1 MSSPMTAVSCSW
13 LESKALGE
21 TKKAAQLSTLAFC
34 GVLREYCGVL
44 GRIERTTPLGGA
56 NLSLV
61 SDARATRRRNSL
73 SEKGPNPERTERA
86 RLTFGKSK
94 RLNKRCSNPQTTVAK
109 LRHRNGSG
117 DSLVKPMR

>member
-61 SDARATRRRNSL
+61 SDGRPGDETPSPRRVRIPR
-73 SEKGPNPERTERA
+73 EPNVQGS
-86 RLTFGKSK
+86 RLG
-94 RLNKRCSNPQTTVAK
+94 NQ
-109 LRHRNGSG
+109 NG
-117 DSLVKPMR
+117 